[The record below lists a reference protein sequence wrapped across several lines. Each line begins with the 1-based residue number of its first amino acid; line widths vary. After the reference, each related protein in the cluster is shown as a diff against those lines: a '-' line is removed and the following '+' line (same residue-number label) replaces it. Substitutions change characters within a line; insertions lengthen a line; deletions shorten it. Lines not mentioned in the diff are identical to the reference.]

1 MADNAQGLMGE
12 NRNGNEG
19 AEVTESRNNI
29 CVSEDFPECVVK
41 ARSELYLFLKS
52 SIEQGHD
59 AFFRYDHLV
68 VDGQEYEY
76 DSVRRRPVPV
86 SK

>member
-1 MADNAQGLMGE
+1 MGE
-12 NRNGNEG
+12 NRNGNDGVE
-19 AEVTESRNNI
+19 APAARHNI
-29 CVSEDFPECVVK
+29 RVSEDFPERVVK
-41 ARSELYLFLKS
+41 VRSELYPFLKS

-59 AFFRYDHLV
+59 VFFRYDHLV

-76 DSVRRRPVPV
+76 DSVRGRHIPV

>member
-12 NRNGNEG
+12 NRNGNDG
-19 AEVTESRNNI
+19 AEVPESRNNI
-29 CVSEDFPECVVK
+29 RVSEDFPERVVK
-41 ARSELYLFLKS
+41 VRSELYPFLKS

-59 AFFRYDHLV
+59 AYFRYDHLV

-76 DSVRRRPVPV
+76 DSVRRRPIPV